1 MTLSVRRGAV
11 EDADECGRILYEAFG
26 SIDSQHNFPRTFA
39 SQEVATTRV
48 KQLLSDPRFYSVV
61 GEVDQKIAGSNFLDE
76 RSVIAGLGP
85 ISVDPPL
92 MNAAIGRQ
100 LMRAALD
107 RGMKQRFAGI
117 RLVQTA
123 WHYRSFSLYSK
134 LGFDTREMLSAIKGK
149 PIGVHLP
156 GYEVRPASERDLPAC
171 NRICESVHGH
181 DREGE
186 VFDAV
191 RQGTASV
198 VERLGAITGYAT
210 CIGWFGHAVANTS
223 DDLKALIGT
232 AQDFLGPG
240 FLVPSRNGELLRWCL
255 NHGLRIFSQ
264 QTLMTIG
271 LYNEPSGAYLPSIIY

>member
-1 MTLSVRRGAV
+1 MALVLRPGSV

-26 SIDSQHNFPRTFA
+26 SIDSLHNFERMFP
-39 SQEVATTRV
+39 SQQVATRRV
-48 KQLLSDPRFYSVV
+48 KQLLSDPHFYSVV
-61 GEVDQKIAGSNFLDE
+61 AQVDDKIAGSNFVDE

-92 MNAAIGRQ
+92 MNATIGRQ

-107 RGMKQRFAGI
+107 RAIKQRFAGI

-134 LGFDTREMLSAIKGK
+134 LGFETREMLAAITGK
-149 PIGVHLP
+149 PMGVRLP
-156 GYEVRPASERDLPAC
+156 GYDVRPASERDVPTC
-171 NRICESVHGH
+171 NRICAYVHGY
-181 DREGE
+181 DREAE
-186 VFDAV
+186 LSDAI

-210 CIGWFGHAVANTS
+210 GIGWFGHAVANTS
-223 DDLKALIGT
+223 DDLKALIG
-232 AQDFLGPG
+232 AAAVFAGPG
-240 FLVPSRNGELLRWCL
+240 FLVPARNGELLRWCL
-255 NHGLRIFSQ
+255 SQGLRIFSQ

-271 LYNEPSGAYLPSIIY
+271 LYNEPAAAYLPSIVY